1 MEIWFG
7 RRIEI
12 NVFPRIYSLALG
24 AAVSTAGE
32 EFISILA
39 ESVEE
44 LSKELP
50 KLDILD

>member
-12 NVFPRIYSLALG
+12 NVFPRIYILALV
-24 AAVSTAGE
+24 AAVSTASE
-32 EFISILA
+32 EFISILG

>member
-1 MEIWFG
+1 MQTEPVKRWKYG
-7 RRIEI
+7 
-12 NVFPRIYSLALG
+12 LALL
-24 AAVSTAGE
+24 AAVSTVGE
-32 EFISILA
+32 EFISILG

>member
-1 MEIWFG
+1 MVWQADRSQCFPKDIYFG
-7 RRIEI
+7 T
-12 NVFPRIYSLALG
+12 G
-24 AAVSTAGE
+24 GCAVSTAGE
-32 EFISILA
+32 EFISILG